1 MHQVLNDKRV
11 SNHFRRYFL
20 PAAQMRRCEVNIAS
34 TRLNRAPRWVLV
46 SGAALLVLVLV
57 LVLVILVAIFE
68 TMGWPFLERPLQRF
82 IAKEL
87 NREVSFAPVSVGVGA
102 GVGAGAGAGA
112 NPSAA
117 NKFSIRFLGGLRL
130 TAPQLTVAAPEWS
143 RAPHMLSARDVKLEL
158 RYTDV
163 WRGYRGGPVRVDR
176 LQATELDGNF
186 ERLADGRASW
196 QFRTVEPPPPVDVP
210 VRSRVP
216 LFGKLEVVSG
226 LIRYVD
232 APLKVD
238 VEARLSLTN
247 GQSTTSVATNEKS
260 TRENIFQ
267 VNANGRYRDLPMKL
281 LLVSTDVLP
290 WAADDAAPVAVPIS
304 LSVTVGRASLEFK
317 GSAMDAVHLGGFTGK
332 FSLKGP
338 SLATV
343 GDAMGVTLPTT
354 SAFRTD
360 GAIARNDDTWNV
372 VIDDA
377 TVGSSRLNGA
387 FVYEAGRAV
396 PLLSGRL
403 GGPRLLLADLGPS
416 IGMVPAANSGSE
428 KSIKKKAGAVLPNR
442 PYELTALRR
451 MDANVLIDMAELDLG
466 TKLLEPLRPLHTH
479 LQLTGGVLTLSEI
492 DARTGQGNLSGSV
505 ALDGRE
511 STALWN
517 ANLRWNG
524 VQLERFIRQ
533 TRANNNAPPF
543 VSGRLSGNTL
553 LRGEGRST
561 AEILGSLNGKFH
573 TELSSGAV
581 SRLGLEVAGLDVA
594 ESLGLLF
601 TGDQSLPVECAV
613 ADLTAEKGT
622 FRPRV
627 MVIDTSDTA
636 IWVEGSLSLASEELA
651 LRAVV
656 MPKDFSPLTLRS
668 PLRVTGTFSDPS
680 VSIDKAP
687 LGKKLGLAFLL
698 ALANPLAALIPFV
711 DVGDAKAAERGA
723 AGCKS
728 VLQKTAAKRVIAP
741 PVR

>member
-1 MHQVLNDKRV
+1 MSGVPRLLN
-11 SNHFRRYFL
+11 H
-20 PAAQMRRCEVNIAS
+20 
-34 TRLNRAPRWVLV
+34 APRWALV
-46 SGAALLVLVLV
+46 SGAVLLVLIALAVTFE
-57 LVLVILVAIFE
+57 AI
-68 TMGWPFLERPLQRF
+68 GWPFLERPLARF
-82 IAKEL
+82 LSKEL
-87 NREVSFAPVSVGVGA
+87 NREVSFTPATAREGASASASVSVSVSVSA
-102 GVGAGAGAGA
+102 SAGATA
-112 NPSAA
+112 PPA
-117 NKFSIRFLGGLRL
+117 NKFSIRFIGGLRL
-130 TAPQLTVAAPEWS
+130 TAPQLTVSAPEWS

-158 RYTDV
+158 RYADV

-176 LQATELDGNF
+176 LQAATLDGNV

-196 QFRTVEPPPPVDVP
+196 QFKTIEPPPPVDLP

-216 LFGKLEVVSG
+216 LFGKLEVTSG
-226 LIRYVD
+226 LVRYLDV
-232 APLKVD
+232 PLKVD
-238 VEARLSLTN
+238 VEARLSLAN
-247 GQSTTSVATNEKS
+247 GGSTTNVAAGEKAA
-260 TRENIFQ
+260 RENVFE
-267 VNANGRYRDLPMKL
+267 VTANGRYRDLPMKL

-290 WAADDAAPVAVPIS
+290 WAADDAAAVAVPIS
-304 LSVTVGRASLEFK
+304 LNVTVGRASLEFK

-338 SLATV
+338 SLAAV

-387 FVYEAGRAV
+387 FVYETGRAV

-416 IGMVPAANSGSE
+416 IGMVPAANSQSE

-451 MDANVLIDMAELDLG
+451 MDANVLIDMTELDLG
-466 TKLLEPLRPLHTH
+466 TNLLEPLRPLHTH

-492 DARTGQGNLSGSV
+492 DARTGQGNLNGSL
-505 ALDGRE
+505 ALDGRQ

-533 TRANNNAPPF
+533 TRANNAPPF
-543 VSGRLSGNTL
+543 VSGKMSGNTM

-573 TELSSGAV
+573 TELSEGAV
-581 SRLGLEVAGLDVA
+581 SRLGLEVAGLDIA

-601 TGDQSLPVECAV
+601 TGDKTLPVECAV
-613 ADLTAEKGT
+613 ADLTADKGS

-636 IWVEGSLSLASEELA
+636 IWVEGSLSLATEELA

-668 PLRVTGTFSDPS
+668 PLRVTGTFADPS

-698 ALANPLAALIPFV
+698 ALANPLAALIPLV
-711 DVGDAKAAERGA
+711 DGGDTKAAERGA
-723 AGCKS
+723 AGCKR
-728 VLQKTAAKRVIAP
+728 VLQRTSAKRVIAP